1 MVSQAFTLA
10 VTSYVVAPSH
20 HQKFPAIHEVYFD
33 VVTDKRW
40 QEKGR
45 CLYHQ
50 QPHHTALP
58 VLVQQETMSVVPD
71 WD

>member
-40 QEKGR
+40 QEKGLR
-45 CLYHQ
+45 LYHQ
-50 QPHHTALP
+50 QPHRRELLFR
-58 VLVQQETMSVVPD
+58 VLLRMLFVDPD
-71 WD
+71 WV